1 VVLHSLRVASWH
13 SVAARHK
20 ESQVNKVTRKVGASA
35 ALAAL
40 FAFCCA
46 IPALAAS
53 NVAEWGVFGDSLTF
67 DAQVDFANPDF
78 PDAQIDVSNENEYG
92 YYSPDGEG
100 EGFTA
105 ADPVGALVG
114 ANQSSTA
121 DNFLKVDTF
130 NERAV
135 TTTIY
140 FDNPVPA
147 GQLVLAIS
155 DIDSDRTDI
164 QMFDESNNAIFAAD
178 IIGTATTLGFN
189 WADPSNTDDIP
200 LVDASNTTVRM
211 YDANWGTEGSTG
223 WVRPSANVTKVT
235 IEIFTEDGFVSS
247 QRIWIGQVIEGTSS
261 DDLASTGA
269 SDALYL
275 AALAG
280 GAAIVTGGFLRLRR
294 RDT

>member
-1 VVLHSLRVASWH
+1 M
-13 SVAARHK
+13 
-20 ESQVNKVTRKVGASA
+20 NKVTRAAGASA
-35 ALAAL
+35 GLAAL
-40 FAFCCA
+40 FAFCSA

-78 PDAQIDVSNENEYG
+78 PDAQIDVNNENEYG

-100 EGFTA
+100 EGFTT

-114 ANQSSTA
+114 ANQTSTD
-121 DNFLKVDTF
+121 DNFLKVDTYDL
-130 NERAV
+130 RAV
-135 TTTIY
+135 KTTIF
-140 FDNPVPA
+140 FDDPVPA

-155 DIDSDRTDI
+155 DIDSDRTEI
-164 QMFDESNNAIFAAD
+164 KMFDESDNAITAAD

-200 LVDASNTTVRM
+200 LVDALDATTVRM

-223 WVRPSANVTKVT
+223 WVRPSANVSKVT
-235 IEIFTEDGFVSS
+235 IDVFTEDGFVSS
-247 QRIWIGQVIEGTSS
+247 QRIWIGQVIEDTSS

-269 SDALYL
+269 GDSLYL

-280 GAAIVTGGFLRLRR
+280 GAALTAGGFLRLRR